1 MSEADI
7 EFIGHA
13 KMCVRMKLRKDE
25 RDFQRRGE
33 KYTVEQATKHMARI
47 ERGQRVL
54 AWLKQLEKEEDAKR
68 QRGMLHP

>member
-1 MSEADI
+1 MDE

-25 RDFQRRGE
+25 RDFQKRGE
-33 KYTVEQATKHMARI
+33 NYTVEQATNVMARI
-47 ERGQRVL
+47 ERGQRVIE
-54 AWLKQLEKEEDAKR
+54 WLKQLEKEEDAKR

>member
-1 MSEADI
+1 MDE

-33 KYTVEQATKHMARI
+33 RYTVEQATNVMARI
-47 ERGQRVL
+47 ERGQRVIE
-54 AWLKQLEKEEDAKR
+54 WLKQLEKEEDAKR